1 MHAIIQIKDL
11 ETDNEK
17 KKTIKNKLK
26 TKKKIKIY
34 DKIRKPE
41 EFYEWESET
50 TFSIIK
56 DVKLASIYDHFN
68 TNNKDWIFRIHS
80 CSNF

>member
-26 TKKKIKIY
+26 KKLKYTIKLENLRNSMNE
-34 DKIRKPE
+34 K
-41 EFYEWESET
+41 
-50 TFSIIK
+50 
-56 DVKLASIYDHFN
+56 VKRHFQ
-68 TNNKDWIFRIHS
+68 S
-80 CSNF
+80 

>member
-26 TKKKIKIY
+26 TKKK
-34 DKIRKPE
+34 
-41 EFYEWESET
+41 
-50 TFSIIK
+50 
-56 DVKLASIYDHFN
+56 N
-68 TNNKDWIFRIHS
+68 
-80 CSNF
+80 